1 MEDGY
6 GNLEKEREK
15 EKEQEREDY
24 EIHKICQAL

>member
-15 EKEQEREDY
+15 EQEREGY